1 MVVVVVM
8 MGEADCL
15 PAGSSRAG
23 GGAGGGCRHEYYF
36 EVTAVS
42 SGSESY
48 TYQLKADKED
58 EMQNWVKQ
66 IQLQV
71 CMLSSHTASPPSLSR
86 LL

>member
-1 MVVVVVM
+1 M
-8 MGEADCL
+8 
-15 PAGSSRAG
+15 
-23 GGAGGGCRHEYYF
+23 
-36 EVTAVS
+36 S
-42 SGSESY
+42 SGSETY

-71 CMLSSHTASPPSLSR
+71 CGLSSHSYSQPSLPPSCC